1 MPAHHPVLLLGVINS
16 IQSMQ
21 QRQMTRP
28 HASRTR
34 TKCGWAIST
43 VFCCKLVS
51 LLIGCQQI
59 WSNFVSQKI
68 TPFRNW
74 FSKLGIGKLL
84 CFFRVHKEV
93 EPHFCSISF
102 PKEAFCH
109 VTSPFRCWQFDSV
122 LEWSFRTIFVLF
134 PIVKNRPCNS
144 ISFVVVGS
152 CFHSTYFSGDASKM
166 VPARAN
172 WCMLKKEITYC
183 ELPKPTIIITKWCC
197 WLHFYRATEEMNKSF
212 GIFLTSDLKWFVLIC
227 YHPFEKFIFIIT
239 FVYGITAIA
248 IVHDG
253 VDVDGFVTKVAML
266 FKAHRLFTTPS
277 TARFNLS
284 HNGYDDIVP
293 YAHLVGH
300 KQWKT

>member
-1 MPAHHPVLLLGVINS
+1 M
-16 IQSMQ
+16 
-21 QRQMTRP
+21 
-28 HASRTR
+28 
-34 TKCGWAIST
+34 
-43 VFCCKLVS
+43 
-51 LLIGCQQI
+51 
-59 WSNFVSQKI
+59 
-68 TPFRNW
+68 
-74 FSKLGIGKLL
+74 
-84 CFFRVHKEV
+84 
-93 EPHFCSISF
+93 
-102 PKEAFCH
+102 
-109 VTSPFRCWQFDSV
+109 TSPFRCWQFDSV

-183 ELPKPTIIITKWCC
+183 ELPKPTIIIKKWCC

-212 GIFLTSDLKWFVLIC
+212 GISLTSDLKWFVLIC

-266 FKAHRLFTTPS
+266 FKAHQLFTTPS

-284 HNGYDDIVP
+284 HNGYDDIVL

-300 KQWKT
+300 KQWKTLMRQQQALKKSLPSISCDHSLKKIYVTLFIRFSCPHFTLAKMQLLFR

>member
-1 MPAHHPVLLLGVINS
+1 M
-16 IQSMQ
+16 
-21 QRQMTRP
+21 
-28 HASRTR
+28 
-34 TKCGWAIST
+34 
-43 VFCCKLVS
+43 
-51 LLIGCQQI
+51 
-59 WSNFVSQKI
+59 
-68 TPFRNW
+68 
-74 FSKLGIGKLL
+74 
-84 CFFRVHKEV
+84 
-93 EPHFCSISF
+93 
-102 PKEAFCH
+102 
-109 VTSPFRCWQFDSV
+109 TSPFRCWQFDSV

-197 WLHFYRATEEMNKSF
+197 WLHFYRATEETNKSF
-212 GIFLTSDLKWFVLIC
+212 GIFLTSGVKWFVLIC
-227 YHPFEKFIFIIT
+227 YHPFEKFIFNIT

-248 IVHDG
+248 FVHDG

-266 FKAHRLFTTPS
+266 FKAHQLFTTPS

-293 YAHLVGH
+293 YAHLVGQH
-300 KQWKT
+300 KQWKTLMRQQQALKKSLPSTSCVHFCKTLRYIVYSFLLSPFHACWNAITA